1 MDVEVGAESEES
13 AAKAAWWQ
21 FTLGNLRTFARRYFR
36 AAAPLAEQLESQ
48 VFSEGNVDAEVRTA
62 LLLSFHL

>member
-1 MDVEVGAESEES
+1 MDVAAGAESEES

-36 AAAPLAEQLESQ
+36 AAAPLAERLESQ
-48 VFSEGNVDAEVRTA
+48 IFAEGAVDAEVRTA
-62 LLLSFHL
+62 LLLSLHL